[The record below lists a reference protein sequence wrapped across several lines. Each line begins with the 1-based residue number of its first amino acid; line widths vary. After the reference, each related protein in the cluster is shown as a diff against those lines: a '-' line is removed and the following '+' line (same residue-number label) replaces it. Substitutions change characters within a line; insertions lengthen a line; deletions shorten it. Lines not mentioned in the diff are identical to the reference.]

1 MTAWASLPLN
11 SRSLLPHRATSHLT
25 APWKWLLLN
34 QKLPTNYQVQW
45 PLAGSWHS
53 QPLFGPWLLRVSLS
67 PQATFSVH
75 TVVSSQCPIPRLLV
89 SDPRLTSPARSSSP
103 PRLPVPFTPLPDR
116 GARLPSCILGIR
128 CPRNGL
134 ISLPL
139 LPPLWPLRYVPSAL
153 RARYKPCH
161 SGRIGGG
168 CTSSGPCSSPACKS
182 SRCSLP

>member
-1 MTAWASLPLN
+1 MS

-34 QKLPTNYQVQW
+34 QKLPANYQVQW

-53 QPLFGPWLLRVSLS
+53 RPLFGPWLLRVSLS
-67 PQATFSVH
+67 PQATFPVH
-75 TVVSSQCPIPRLLV
+75 TVVSSQCPVPRLLV

-139 LPPLWPLRYVPSAL
+139 LPPLSGHAINPATQAESEVAARPADPVPHQL
-153 RARYKPCH
+153 VNR
-161 SGRIGGG
+161 
-168 CTSSGPCSSPACKS
+168 PAVLFPDS
-182 SRCSLP
+182 E